1 MIAARN
7 PAKYLSLSGAFFT
20 LSRPDRFCEKVD
32 IAEKCIC
39 NVVMITRFCF
49 FLSNLK
55 LHNQIF
61 SISNKNSHLKIRLS
75 LLNSSDVFFVVEVVE
90 IVECLRYRG
99 FRVIDK
105 LWRTVEI
112 VEDLL
117 HLTSINVAK
126 GLRNRSFCKSRF
138 VESWRGQ

>member
-1 MIAARN
+1 
-7 PAKYLSLSGAFFT
+7 
-20 LSRPDRFCEKVD
+20 
-32 IAEKCIC
+32 
-39 NVVMITRFCF
+39 MITRFCF

-55 LHNQIF
+55 FHNQIF

-90 IVECLRYRG
+90 IVESLRYRG
-99 FRVIDK
+99 FRVIHE

-126 GLRNRSFCKSRF
+126 RAAKSQFLQIPFRRILAWT
-138 VESWRGQ
+138 VTG

>member
-1 MIAARN
+1 
-7 PAKYLSLSGAFFT
+7 
-20 LSRPDRFCEKVD
+20 
-32 IAEKCIC
+32 
-39 NVVMITRFCF
+39 MITRFCF

-55 LHNQIF
+55 FHNQIF

-90 IVECLRYRG
+90 IVEGLRYKG

-126 GLRNRSFCKSRF
+126 GLRNRSFCKYRF
-138 VESWRGQ
+138 IEILARTVAG